1 MLEISEFN
9 RLRITLLKPLNV
21 VGIIALLAVVIGCST
36 PVIDGSPT
44 EEATA
49 TSQSATAVSLP
60 TEASEVATVT
70 PEISPSP
77 TTGIQTPEPISTP
90 KPVDQSQPTQ
100 ISPTATSA
108 TAPTAT
114 EQPTPTRTPYPT
126 RVPTATPEF
135 IPAQPEP
142 IIPAP
147 PDRDLQELGK
157 RLVPGYTDSKTVV
170 ASEPLLVGDNLNF
183 WVSRDAGSVTVNG
196 TVSHI
201 SEHAYW
207 VFETGYE
214 PDPSDI
220 EEVAS
225 NFESDVWPAVTQVF
239 GTPLT
244 PGIDGDDRMVVYT
257 AVLASG
263 VAGYFSA
270 ADSYPKEIRSHSNQ
284 REALYM
290 SADRLN
296 LSGTEYLSVIAHE
309 LQHAIHFATDN
320 SEDSWVNEGLSE
332 VAAEIAGFARSAAS
346 AFVRAPATSLTAW
359 AQDISVPAA
368 NYGAANLFFAFLSAH
383 YGGNEMLAAIAQHQ
397 ADGIESVDL
406 TLAERGF
413 DATADDVYAD
423 WLVANYLSASEG
435 PYAYEDHFVPP
446 VRNVYKRA
454 PDSLS
459 GSVKSYGANYVVTSS
474 GSGRMTVEFKGE
486 ATTSLLSEAPHSGD
500 TCWWSNQGDS
510 IDSTL
515 TRNVDLRSVNSA
527 SLTFWVSYHIE
538 EFWDYAYV
546 VVSNDDGSTWDI
558 LDTER
563 AINFNPN
570 GNGYGAGLTGTSLGW
585 VQDSVDLSEYA
596 GEQVLLR
603 FEYITDDAVFSQGAC
618 FDDFEIPELGWTDN
632 TSTSADWNANG
643 FVRIEETIPTQYLVQ
658 VVHEKDVGDPVVYQV
673 AVNSNGAG
681 ILTVENVGDDDLV
694 VVIVSATNRQSTLPT
709 NYSLD
714 IRP

>member
-36 PVIDGSPT
+36 PVIDASPT

-100 ISPTATSA
+100 IS
-108 TAPTAT
+108 
-114 EQPTPTRTPYPT
+114 
-126 RVPTATPEF
+126 PTATPEF

-257 AVLASG
+257 AVLRSG

-270 ADSYPKEIRSHSNQ
+270 ADSYPKEIRPHSNQ

-320 SEDSWVNEGLSE
+320 S
-332 VAAEIAGFARSAAS
+332 
-346 AFVRAPATSLTAW
+346 
-359 AQDISVPAA
+359 
-368 NYGAANLFFAFLSAH
+368 AH
-383 YGGNEMLAAIAQHQ
+383 CMG
-397 ADGIESVDL
+397 
-406 TLAERGF
+406 
-413 DATADDVYAD
+413 
-423 WLVANYLSASEG
+423 
-435 PYAYEDHFVPP
+435 
-446 VRNVYKRA
+446 
-454 PDSLS
+454 
-459 GSVKSYGANYVVTSS
+459 
-474 GSGRMTVEFKGE
+474 
-486 ATTSLLSEAPHSGD
+486 
-500 TCWWSNQGDS
+500 
-510 IDSTL
+510 
-515 TRNVDLRSVNSA
+515 TRYFCFSCKLRSSK
-527 SLTFWVSYHIE
+527 
-538 EFWDYAYV
+538 
-546 VVSNDDGSTWDI
+546 
-558 LDTER
+558 
-563 AINFNPN
+563 
-570 GNGYGAGLTGTSLGW
+570 
-585 VQDSVDLSEYA
+585 SVFCIPFRP
-596 GEQVLLR
+596 LR
-603 FEYITDDAVFSQGAC
+603 WQ
-618 FDDFEIPELGWTDN
+618 
-632 TSTSADWNANG
+632 
-643 FVRIEETIPTQYLVQ
+643 
-658 VVHEKDVGDPVVYQV
+658 
-673 AVNSNGAG
+673 
-681 ILTVENVGDDDLV
+681 
-694 VVIVSATNRQSTLPT
+694 
-709 NYSLD
+709 
-714 IRP
+714 

>member
-1 MLEISEFN
+1 MLTISKFN
-9 RLRITLLKPLNV
+9 RLRITLLKPLHV
-21 VGIIALLAVVIGCST
+21 VGVIALLAVVIGCST
-36 PVIDGSPT
+36 PVIDVSPT
-44 EEATA
+44 EESIT
-49 TSQSATAVSLP
+49 TSQSATAASLP
-60 TEASEVATVT
+60 TETSEV
-70 PEISPSP
+70 
-77 TTGIQTPEPISTP
+77 TTITPEPISKP
-90 KPVDQSQPTQ
+90 KRVDQSHPTQ
-100 ISPTATSA
+100 ISPTATSVI
-108 TAPTAT
+108 APTAT
-114 EQPTPTRTPYPT
+114 EQATPTRTPFPT

-135 IPAQPEP
+135 IPAHPEP

-157 RLVPGYTDSKTVV
+157 RLVPGYTHPKTVV
-170 ASEPLLVGDNLNF
+170 TAEPLLVDDNVNF
-183 WVSRDAGSVTVNG
+183 WVSRDVGSVIVNG
-196 TVSHI
+196 TVSYI

-214 PDPSDI
+214 PDPADI

-225 NFESDVWPAVTQVF
+225 NFETDVWPAVTQVF

-257 AVLASG
+257 AVLRSG

-270 ADSYPKEIRSHSNQ
+270 ADSYPKEIRPHSNQ

-290 SADRLN
+290 SADRVN

-309 LQHAIHFATDN
+309 LQHATHFATDN
-320 SEDSWVNEGLSE
+320 SEDTWVNEGLSE
-332 VAAEIAGFARSAAS
+332 VAAEIAGFTRSAAL
-346 AFVRAPATSLTAW
+346 AFVRAPSTSLTAW
-359 AQDISVPAA
+359 AQDISVSAA
-368 NYGAANLFFAFLSAH
+368 NYGAANLFFAFLSAQ

-474 GSGRMTVEFKGE
+474 GSGRMTVEFNGE
-486 ATTSLLSEAPHSGD
+486 AMTSLLSEAPHSGD

-527 SLTFWVSYHIE
+527 SLTFWVNYHIE

-546 VVSNDDGSTWDI
+546 MVSRDDESTWDI

-563 AINFNPN
+563 AINLNPN
-570 GNGYGAGLTGTSLGW
+570 GNSYGAGLTGTSLGW
-585 VQDSVDLSEYA
+585 VQDSVDLSDYA

-618 FDDFEIPELGWTDN
+618 FDDFEIPELGWADN
-632 TSTSADWNANG
+632 TSTSADWSANG

-658 VVHEKDVGDPVVYQV
+658 VIHEKDVGDPVVYQIP
-673 AVNSNGAG
+673 VNSNGAG
-681 ILTVENVGDDDLV
+681 ILTVENVADDDLV

>member
-1 MLEISEFN
+1 MLTISEFN
-9 RLRITLLKPLNV
+9 RLRITLLKPLHV
-21 VGIIALLAVVIGCST
+21 VGVIALLAVVIGCST
-36 PVIDGSPT
+36 PVIDVSPT
-44 EEATA
+44 EESIT
-49 TSQSATAVSLP
+49 TSQSATAASLP
-60 TEASEVATVT
+60 TETSEV
-70 PEISPSP
+70 
-77 TTGIQTPEPISTP
+77 TTITPEPISNP
-90 KPVDQSQPTQ
+90 KRVDQSHPTQ
-100 ISPTATSA
+100 ISPTATSVI
-108 TAPTAT
+108 APTAT
-114 EQPTPTRTPYPT
+114 EQATPTLTPFPT

-135 IPAQPEP
+135 IPAHPEP

-157 RLVPGYTDSKTVV
+157 RLVPGYTHPKTVV
-170 ASEPLLVGDNLNF
+170 TAEPLLVDDNVNF
-183 WVSRDAGSVTVNG
+183 WVSRDVGSVIVNG
-196 TVSHI
+196 TVSYI

-214 PDPSDI
+214 PDPADI

-225 NFESDVWPAVTQVF
+225 NFETDVWPAVTQVF

-257 AVLASG
+257 AVLRSG

-270 ADSYPKEIRSHSNQ
+270 ADSYPKEIRPHSNQ

-290 SADRLN
+290 SADRVN

-309 LQHAIHFATDN
+309 LQHATHFATDN
-320 SEDSWVNEGLSE
+320 SEDTWVNEGLSE
-332 VAAEIAGFARSAAS
+332 VAAEIAGFTRSAAL
-346 AFVRAPATSLTAW
+346 AFVRAPSTSLTAW
-359 AQDISVPAA
+359 AQDISVSVA

-383 YGGNEMLAAIAQHQ
+383 YGGNEILAAIAQHQ

-527 SLTFWVSYHIE
+527 SLTFWVNYHIE

-546 VVSNDDGSTWDI
+546 MVSRDDESTWDI

-563 AINFNPN
+563 AINLNPN
-570 GNGYGAGLTGTSLGW
+570 GNSYGAGLTGTSLGW
-585 VQDSVDLSEYA
+585 VQDSVDLSDYA

-618 FDDFEIPELGWTDN
+618 FDDFEIPELGWADN
-632 TSTSADWNANG
+632 TSTSADWSANG

-658 VVHEKDVGDPVVYQV
+658 VIHEKDVGDPVVYQIP
-673 AVNSNGAG
+673 VNSNGAG
-681 ILTVENVGDDDLV
+681 ILTVENVADDDLV

>member
-1 MLEISEFN
+1 MLTISEFN
-9 RLRITLLKPLNV
+9 RLRITLLKPLHV
-21 VGIIALLAVVIGCST
+21 VGVIALLAVVIGCST
-36 PVIDGSPT
+36 PVIDVSPT
-44 EEATA
+44 EESIT
-49 TSQSATAVSLP
+49 TSQSATAASLP
-60 TEASEVATVT
+60 TETSEVTTIT

-100 ISPTATSA
+100 IS
-108 TAPTAT
+108 
-114 EQPTPTRTPYPT
+114 
-126 RVPTATPEF
+126 PTATPEF

-257 AVLASG
+257 AVLRSG

-309 LQHAIHFATDN
+309 LQHAIHFVTDN

-332 VAAEIAGFARSAAS
+332 VAAEIAGFTRSAAS

-359 AQDISVPAA
+359 AQDISASAA

-383 YGGNEMLAAIAQHQ
+383 YGGNEILAAIAQHQ

-527 SLTFWVSYHIE
+527 SLTFWVNYQIE

-546 VVSNDDGSTWDI
+546 MVSRDDESTWDI

-563 AINFNPN
+563 AINLNPN
-570 GNGYGAGLTGTSLGW
+570 GNSYGAGLTGTSLGW
-585 VQDSVDLSEYA
+585 VQDSVDLSDYA

-618 FDDFEIPELGWTDN
+618 FDDFEIPELGWADN
-632 TSTSADWNANG
+632 TSTSADWSANG

-658 VVHEKDVGDPVVYQV
+658 VIHEKDVGDPVVYQIP
-673 AVNSNGAG
+673 VNSNGAG
-681 ILTVENVGDDDLV
+681 ILTVENVADDDLV
-694 VVIVSATNRQSTLPT
+694 AVIVSATNRQSTLPT

>member
-36 PVIDGSPT
+36 PVIDASPT

-100 ISPTATSA
+100 IS
-108 TAPTAT
+108 
-114 EQPTPTRTPYPT
+114 
-126 RVPTATPEF
+126 PTATPEF

-257 AVLASG
+257 AVLRSG

-270 ADSYPKEIRSHSNQ
+270 ADSYPKEIRPHSNQ

-290 SADRLN
+290 SADRVN

-309 LQHAIHFATDN
+309 LQHATHFATDN
-320 SEDSWVNEGLSE
+320 SEDTWVNEGLSE
-332 VAAEIAGFARSAAS
+332 VAAEIAGFTRSAAL
-346 AFVRAPATSLTAW
+346 AFVRAPSTSLTAW
-359 AQDISVPAA
+359 AQDISVSVA

-383 YGGNEMLAAIAQHQ
+383 YGGNEILAAIAQHQ

-474 GSGRMTVEFKGE
+474 GSGRMTIEFNGE

-527 SLTFWVSYHIE
+527 SLTFWVNYHIE

-546 VVSNDDGSTWDI
+546 MVSRDDESTWDI

-563 AINFNPN
+563 AINLNPN
-570 GNGYGAGLTGTSLGW
+570 GNSYGAGLTGTSLGW
-585 VQDSVDLSEYA
+585 VQDSVDLSDYA

-618 FDDFEIPELGWTDN
+618 FDDFEIPELGWADN
-632 TSTSADWNANG
+632 TSTSADWSANG

-658 VVHEKDVGDPVVYQV
+658 VIHEKDVGDPVVYQIP
-673 AVNSNGAG
+673 VNSNGAG
-681 ILTVENVGDDDLV
+681 ILTVENVADDDLV
-694 VVIVSATNRQSTLPT
+694 AVIVSATNRQSTLPT